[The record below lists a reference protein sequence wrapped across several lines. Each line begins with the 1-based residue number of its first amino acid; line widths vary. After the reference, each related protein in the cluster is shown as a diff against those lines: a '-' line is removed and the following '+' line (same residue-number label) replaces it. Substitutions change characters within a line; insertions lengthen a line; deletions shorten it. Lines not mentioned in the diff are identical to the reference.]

1 MLKILKTT
9 TRFAINSLVYFPF
22 MLSFL
27 AATISPLWSTLGQ
40 ENYFSFQK
48 ITFLKNLLTG
58 YRGRL
63 DLALVHYHRWSG
75 GGRFRG
81 HGGAGW

>member
-1 MLKILKTT
+1 
-9 TRFAINSLVYFPF
+9 